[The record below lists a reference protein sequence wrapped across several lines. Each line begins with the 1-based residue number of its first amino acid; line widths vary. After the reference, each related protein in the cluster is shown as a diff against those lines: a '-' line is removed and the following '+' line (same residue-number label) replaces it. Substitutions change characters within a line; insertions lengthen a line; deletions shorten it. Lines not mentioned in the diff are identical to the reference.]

1 MKNEY
6 EKIIK
11 KDDENENIKEEK
23 NHIHHHHK
31 NDNLYAIY
39 IHILADTLGSI
50 AVLIS
55 SFLIKYHGFKISD
68 PICSLII
75 SFMIVYSIIPVLKNS
90 TFILLHIPNFNL
102 EKKKNCILDKCNE
115 FSGLGFVVKNID
127 IWELKSNKIICDI
140 QFYKNL
146 NFDLENR
153 KRLYKCL
160 NDCMNHLKIKEF
172 YIDI

>member
-1 MKNEY
+1 
-6 EKIIK
+6 
-11 KDDENENIKEEK
+11 
-23 NHIHHHHK
+23 
-31 NDNLYAIY
+31 
-39 IHILADTLGSI
+39 
-50 AVLIS
+50 
-55 SFLIKYHGFKISD
+55 
-68 PICSLII
+68 
-75 SFMIVYSIIPVLKNS
+75 MIVYSIIPVLKNS

-127 IWELKSNKIICDI
+127 IWELKSNTIICDI

-146 NFDLENR
+146 NLDLENR

-160 NDCMNHLKIKEF
+160 SDCMNHLKINEF